1 MSFKKKKY
9 VFAVIMI
16 FSVIFMFGMT
26 ARHEKLHAEG
36 IGVVSVKG
44 YLNVRTGP
52 GTYYSKLKYGGT
64 GVVLSDGQR
73 VTVVGKNGS
82 WYHIKFKQNSKN
94 LSGYVN
100 KKYLKFKTGKT
111 YSSIV
116 GYIASGVYVR
126 KNMNTAK
133 VYIKHDK
140 EKIKLPVKRKVRIYS
155 EKYAEKK
162 RWYYASFKYDG
173 KTYK

>member
-44 YLNVRTGP
+44 ILNVRTGP
-52 GTYYSKLKYGGT
+52 GHINSKLKYGGT

-73 VTVVGKNGS
+73 VTVVGKNGAGT
-82 WYHIKFKQNSKN
+82 I
-94 LSGYVN
+94 
-100 KKYLKFKTGKT
+100 
-111 YSSIV
+111 
-116 GYIASGVYVR
+116 
-126 KNMNTAK
+126 
-133 VYIKHDK
+133 
-140 EKIKLPVKRKVRIYS
+140 
-155 EKYAEKK
+155 
-162 RWYYASFKYDG
+162 
-173 KTYK
+173 

>member
-94 LSGYVN
+94 LSGYVILN
-100 KKYLKFKTGKT
+100 
-111 YSSIV
+111 S
-116 GYIASGVYVR
+116 R
-126 KNMNTAK
+126 QE
-133 VYIKHDK
+133 KH
-140 EKIKLPVKRKVRIYS
+140 ILP
-155 EKYAEKK
+155 
-162 RWYYASFKYDG
+162 
-173 KTYK
+173 